1 MCTVYVLLTCVFCS
15 VRQIF
20 IQDFVDILFA
30 RFIFF
35 YYLVN
40 QMCCMSFS
48 CLYSMKFLKMMKSK
62 TLWASFKQIMLHS
75 PVIYI
80 FTYLFS
86 MILGLFFT
94 FLVQLV
100 LISKSPKIHKN
111 FTHQINKIGRHLAEA
126 DSRFSWSRICSKQAN
141 YLLFSFLWK
150 TFFVLLWLCG
160 CLFLFIWTFQLF
172 FAMKRER
179 VGGFW

>member
-1 MCTVYVLLTCVFCS
+1 
-15 VRQIF
+15 
-20 IQDFVDILFA
+20 
-30 RFIFF
+30 
-35 YYLVN
+35 
-40 QMCCMSFS
+40 
-48 CLYSMKFLKMMKSK
+48 MMKSK

-100 LISKSPKIHKN
+100 LISKSLKIHKN

-126 DSRFSWSRICSKQAN
+126 DLIE
-141 YLLFSFLWK
+141 
-150 TFFVLLWLCG
+150 TI
-160 CLFLFIWTFQLF
+160 LFIVSVKVPLYIVDFFQIFLKYRQNLQQTSKLSVVFFFDCGRPSLSYSGFVGIYFCSFELF
-172 FAMKRER
+172 NYFLQ
-179 VGGFW
+179 